1 MRYCMDKINV
11 LIIGTDINAYYMSR
25 CYHELTGKKVNL
37 IGKAPMAFTSTS
49 NITNIKIEED
59 LWNSKTF
66 VETLINYAKEQNLK
80 EKILLIGT
88 NDHYVR
94 LIIENRKLLENYYVF
109 NYPDI
114 NIVNNLLIKENFYEN
129 YKNMGLDMPKTYIY
143 KCNQNDD
150 IIKIKEFFK
159 EYPLIIKPSDGVEY
173 HYLEETLDKVYKA
186 KTENELEQ
194 IILKIEKAGYK
205 NNLIIQEFI
214 PGDDSALFD
223 SIFYVGKNKKAQIAT
238 FAQIG
243 LQEHTPTGIG
253 NCTVLVNGFDE
264 HGYKEELIYKLKDFL
279 EKIGYQGFC
288 EFDIKYDSRD
298 EKYKVLEINPR
309 QSRSGYYVAACGHNL
324 VEYLIDDLIFNKEKN
339 FKIIKEKLVLS
350 FVPKKIINKYI
361 ENKKLKE
368 EIFKLIKNKK
378 IVNPLKYS
386 KDNGFKRKKY
396 LFLRDRNYIQKYK
409 KYTF

>member
-1 MRYCMDKINV
+1 MYNDIKV

-25 CYHELTGKKVNL
+25 CYHELTGKKADL
-37 IGKAPMAFTSTS
+37 IGKAPMAFTSVS
-49 NITNIKIEED
+49 NITNIKIED
-59 LWNSKTF
+59 NLWDSKVF
-66 VETLINYAKEQNLK
+66 VETLINYANEQK
-80 EKILLIGT
+80 SEEKILLIGT
-88 NDHYVR
+88 NDNYVK
-94 LIIENRKLLENYYVF
+94 LIIENKSLLEKYYVF
-109 NYPDI
+109 NYSDI
-114 NIVNNLLIKENFYEN
+114 NIVNNLLIKEKFYQT

-150 IIKIKEFFK
+150 INKIKENFN
-159 EYPLIIKPSDGVEY
+159 EYPIIIKPSDGVEY
-173 HYLEETLDKVYKA
+173 HHLEETLDKVYKA
-186 KTENELEQ
+186 KSEEELEK

-264 HGYKEELIYKLKDFL
+264 HGYKEELVYKLKEFL

-288 EFDIKYDSRD
+288 EFDMKYDSRD
-298 EKYKVLEINPR
+298 GKYKVLEINPR

-324 VEYLIDDLIFNKEKN
+324 VQYLIDDLILNKEKE

-350 FVPKKIINKYI
+350 FVPKKIIKKYI
-361 ENKKLKE
+361 QNKILKK
-368 EIFKLIKNKK
+368 EINNLIKNKK

-386 KDNGFKRKKY
+386 KDSSFKRKKY
-396 LFLRDRNYIQKYK
+396 MFLRDRNYLKKYK